1 MAGVGHG
8 IGLHAGEEMVVLGE
22 QAGDDLV
29 RGVVG
34 VGDEIEGLFDGGDA
48 EEDEHLVEQGAA
60 VPIGPDHAFVDAR
73 GKRHGE
79 HGGGGLNQQAV
90 MSVFKGYE
98 YRIPPRRFPPGCLFG
113 CWHAR
118 WRAGTERRLIML
130 WYAGWLP
137 QDHGA
142 SRACLYLTTE
152 VVFQA
157 GVEGCPDLSRPPPC
171 MPDDDP
177 VVWLAGGTMLRDHL
191 LGLRQSAVTRV
202 TVAHGR
208 SCHLV
213 TPL

>member
-1 MAGVGHG
+1 TGTRGASATSTTDRTACHGATAGQHPWGRHRDG
-8 IGLHAGEEMVVLGE
+8 GHAG
-22 QAGDDLV
+22 AGSTLAQPARPQGRRTLRRAHRLSCPFSRV
-29 RGVVG
+29 TN
-34 VGDEIEGLFDGGDA
+34 A
-48 EEDEHLVEQGAA
+48 ESHPG
-60 VPIGPDHAFVDAR
+60 
-73 GKRHGE
+73 
-79 HGGGGLNQQAV
+79 
-90 MSVFKGYE
+90 
-98 YRIPPRRFPPGCLFG
+98 RFPPGCLFA